1 MSRQRL
7 DAASRFATS
16 AIASASWCRS
26 ASKTVD
32 AERATQDKPRKRQTT
47 TRRVLA
53 LREFLA
59 AIETNPTVRGASAM
73 SGVSPTP
80 PGTQRPNVCV
90 HVDSAEL
97 GRVLRRQRRARRLRT
112 SRTPRVSTRPT
123 SRVSSE
129 AYVIRPGASS
139 PTSP

>member
-59 AIETNPTVRGASAM
+59 AIETNPTVRGS
-73 SGVSPTP
+73 VS
-80 PGTQRPNVCV
+80 
-90 HVDSAEL
+90 DE
-97 GRVLRRQRRARRLRT
+97 RRLT
-112 SRTPRVSTRPT
+112 YATRHT
-123 SRVSSE
+123 AAERLC
-129 AYVIRPGASS
+129 AR
-139 PTSP
+139 